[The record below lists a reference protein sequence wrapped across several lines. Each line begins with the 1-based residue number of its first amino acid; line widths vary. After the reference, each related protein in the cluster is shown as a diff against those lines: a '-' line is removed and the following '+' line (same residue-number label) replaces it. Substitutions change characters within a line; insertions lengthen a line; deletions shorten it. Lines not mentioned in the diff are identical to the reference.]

1 MPLCSCTQPRS
12 LNFLALCFPEA
23 IIFLMCIKIFTHWYH
38 LALLWKEEEKVGIP
52 VAVALLC
59 FYTWGLFGRSSLG
72 EPSLNTGLWEV
83 EWGLPAVLWCC
94 CFICYLVLLGSRIS
108 LWISQLQMF
117 ETAPR
122 KCPQVL
128 VSLITSPSP
137 PCQVSWPFNNM
148 GLKCAGLLTHGF
160 LSVVNTAVLHALIG
174 WICRCGAVD
183 KEGRV

>member
-1 MPLCSCTQPRS
+1 MCVLELAVHPCVATDVMPLCSCTQPRS

-23 IIFLMCIKIFTHWYH
+23 IIFLMCIKIFTHGYH

-52 VAVALLC
+52 VAVALFC

-94 CFICYLVLLGSRIS
+94 CFICYLVLLGSRIN

-117 ETAPR
+117 ETLNV
-122 KCPQVL
+122 CPWKMPAGFGVPYSIPL
-128 VSLITSPSP
+128 TSLP
-137 PCQVSWPFNNM
+137 
-148 GLKCAGLLTHGF
+148 G
-160 LSVVNTAVLHALIG
+160 
-174 WICRCGAVD
+174 
-183 KEGRV
+183 